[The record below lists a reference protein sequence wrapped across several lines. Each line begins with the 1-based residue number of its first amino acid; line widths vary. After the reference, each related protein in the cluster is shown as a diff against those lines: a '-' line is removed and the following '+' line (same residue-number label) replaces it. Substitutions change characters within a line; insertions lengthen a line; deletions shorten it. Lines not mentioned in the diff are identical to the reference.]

1 MSQERITQAI
11 KPKKN
16 NFVSIVSVTSSR
28 ITGRTSKL
36 NSTMMSTKE
45 IKRLMKKKG
54 TKINRKTMMK
64 VTQIA
69 IKVIKNKNLKMDK
82 VRAMK
87 RGKKSHLLL
96 ATIQKPILMTLLKN
110 S

>member
-54 TKINRKTMMK
+54 TITIRKTKMMA
-64 VTQIA
+64 TQIA
-69 IKVIKNKNLKMDK
+69 IRVIKKKNLKMDK
-82 VRAMK
+82 VREMK
-87 RGKKSHLLL
+87 RAKMLSPIIK
-96 ATIQKPILMTLLKN
+96 KPILMTL
-110 S
+110 